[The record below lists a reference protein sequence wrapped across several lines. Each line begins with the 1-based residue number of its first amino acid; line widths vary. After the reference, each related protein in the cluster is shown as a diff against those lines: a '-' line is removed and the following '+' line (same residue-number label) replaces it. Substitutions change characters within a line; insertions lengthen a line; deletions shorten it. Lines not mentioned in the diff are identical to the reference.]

1 VEALSSERDQLYK
14 TVQEIAVEVNT
25 VKAAWM
31 ADRAK
36 LQSFEQGQQIQG
48 MQQMQVQAVQQHQ
61 HQQQVRRGTLAC
73 LHQMVPGRENT
84 EAIIGLRRSPP
95 AADGANGYAAGDDT
109 PARGFAAA
117 AGASARCM
125 AN

>member
-1 VEALSSERDQLYK
+1 MSSERDQLYK

-25 VKAAWM
+25 VKVAWM

-61 HQQQVRRGTLAC
+61 HQQQVRLSR
-73 LHQMVPGRENT
+73 
-84 EAIIGLRRSPP
+84 
-95 AADGANGYAAGDDT
+95 
-109 PARGFAAA
+109 AAA
-117 AGASARCM
+117 WLAFTKWCLVGKTPRLQLG
-125 AN
+125 